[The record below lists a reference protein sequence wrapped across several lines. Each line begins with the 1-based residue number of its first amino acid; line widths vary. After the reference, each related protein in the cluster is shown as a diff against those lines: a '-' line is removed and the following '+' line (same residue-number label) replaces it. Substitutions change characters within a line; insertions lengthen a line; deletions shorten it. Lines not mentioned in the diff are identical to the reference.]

1 MDQLD
6 NDRDDAWAVE
16 QTLNGDREAFA
27 VLVRR
32 YQGPVYRLMLRFSQ
46 DESEAAE
53 MAQDAFV
60 RVYERLAAYDSRRR
74 FFTWLYTL
82 ALNLARDHARRL
94 KRAPQCRQDL
104 DTTLADKERDPLASL
119 EAARLLDVLRGLPP
133 KYAET
138 LALRYIEDMP
148 LEEVAET
155 LGLSIS
161 GAKMRVH
168 RGLRMMREHFGEEE
182 KS

>member
-16 QTLNGDREAFA
+16 QTLSGDREAFA
-27 VLVRR
+27 ILVRR
-32 YQGPVYRLMLRFSQ
+32 YQGPIFRLMLRFSQ
-46 DESEAAE
+46 DECDAAE

-60 RVYERLAAYDSRRR
+60 RAYERLAAYDSRRR

-104 DTTLADKERDPLASL
+104 DTTHAGKGRDPLASL
-119 EAARLLDVLRGLPP
+119 ETARLLNVLRGLPT
-133 KYAET
+133 KYAEA
-138 LALRYIEDMP
+138 LALRYIEDMH

-168 RGLRMMREHFGEEE
+168 RGLRMMREHFGEEG
-182 KS
+182 

>member
-1 MDQLD
+1 MDQPD

-16 QTLNGDREAFA
+16 RTLKGDRQAFA

-32 YQGPVYRLMLRFSQ
+32 YQGPVYRLMLRFTR
-46 DESEAAE
+46 SEHEAGE

-60 RVYERLAAYDSRRR
+60 RAYERLSSYDSGRR

-82 ALNLARDHARRL
+82 SLNIARDHARRAA
-94 KRAPQCRQDL
+94 REPQYRQDL
-104 DTTLADKERDPLASL
+104 DLTLADPERDPLASL
-119 EAARLLDVLRGLPP
+119 EATRLLDALRGLAP
-133 KYAET
+133 KYAEA

-148 LEEVAET
+148 LDAVAET
-155 LGLSIS
+155 LGLSMS

-168 RGLRMMREHFGEEE
+168 RALNMLRGLYGKEGTP
-182 KS
+182 

>member
-1 MDQLD
+1 MDQPD

-16 QTLNGDREAFA
+16 RTLAGDREAFA

-32 YQGPVYRLMLRFSQ
+32 YQGPVYRLMLRFTH
-46 DESEAAE
+46 SEHEAGE

-60 RVYERLAAYDSRRR
+60 RAYERLAAYDSGRR

-82 ALNLARDHARRL
+82 ALNIARDHARRVT
-94 KRAPQCRQDL
+94 REPQYRHDL
-104 DTTLADKERDPLASL
+104 DSTIADPGRDPLASL
-119 EAARLLDVLRGLPP
+119 EAARLLEALRGLPP
-133 KYAET
+133 KYAEA

-148 LEEVAET
+148 LDAVAEA
-155 LGLSIS
+155 LDLSLS

-168 RGLRMMREHFGEEE
+168 RALHMLREQYGE
-182 KS
+182 KT

>member
-1 MDQLD
+1 MDKPD

-16 QTLNGDREAFA
+16 RTLSGDREAFA

-32 YQGPVYRLMLRFSQ
+32 YQGPIFRLMLRFTR
-46 DESEAAE
+46 DECEAGE

-60 RVYERLAAYDSRRR
+60 RAFERLAAYDSRRR

-94 KRAPQCRQDL
+94 TRAPLYRQDL
-104 DTTLADKERDPLASL
+104 DTTHADDGRDPLAII
-119 EAARLLDVLRGLPP
+119 ETARILDALRGLPP
-133 KYAET
+133 KYAEA
-138 LALRYIEDMP
+138 LALRYVEDMS
-148 LEEVAET
+148 LDDVAET
-155 LGLSIS
+155 LGLSLS

-168 RGLRMMREHFGEEE
+168 RGLRMMREHFEEGQP
-182 KS
+182 

>member
-1 MDQLD
+1 
-6 NDRDDAWAVE
+6 
-16 QTLNGDREAFA
+16 
-27 VLVRR
+27 
-32 YQGPVYRLMLRFSQ
+32 MLRFSP

-60 RVYERLAAYDSRRR
+60 RVYERLGAYDSRRR

-94 KRAPQCRQDL
+94 KRAPQCRQGL

-133 KYAET
+133 KYAEA

-148 LEEVAET
+148 LDEVAET

-168 RGLRMMREHFGEEE
+168 RGLRMMREHFGEEG

>member
-133 KYAET
+133 KYAEA